1 MLYKNIWDLSIA
13 LWENIC
19 FQNRNNKCLTYKI
32 EWDILYPTKGNQMT
46 IETIKKEWEDLE
58 DIDLAEFV
66 LKAYLEGNICGG
78 HLAHFINDNVYY
90 ENGSL
95 YTSSTK
101 VMKDFLE
108 EHYEK

>member
-66 LKAYLEGNICGG
+66 LKAYLEGNICGDIS
-78 HLAHFINDNVYY
+78 H
-90 ENGSL
+90 
-95 YTSSTK
+95 TSSTTMCITRMVLCTHHQPK
-101 VMKDFLE
+101 
-108 EHYEK
+108 

>member
-66 LKAYLEGNICGG
+66 LKAYLEGNICGTSRTL
-78 HLAHFINDNVYY
+78 HQRQCVLREWFSVHIINQSN
-90 ENGSL
+90 ERLFRGTL
-95 YTSSTK
+95 
-101 VMKDFLE
+101 
-108 EHYEK
+108 